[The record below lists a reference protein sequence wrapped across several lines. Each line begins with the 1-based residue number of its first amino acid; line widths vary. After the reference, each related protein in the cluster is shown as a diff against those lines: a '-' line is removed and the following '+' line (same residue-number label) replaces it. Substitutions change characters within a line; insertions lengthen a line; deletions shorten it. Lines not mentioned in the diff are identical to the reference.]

1 MKTENIAKIYG
12 PLSKTLR
19 EGISTDIVILGY
31 HDKCLKILLQRPR
44 GLHKWSLAG
53 GFIEK
58 GLSAESAAQMIVQ
71 RRTGL
76 KNLSLFQ
83 FGVYSEPGRLEKDK
97 TEILRY
103 ADIISRHADGDLWLF
118 NDVVSIAFCALI
130 DFEKAEI
137 VSDQDVEECR
147 WWDINDLP
155 ELLYDHNQMVA
166 GALEY
171 LRVRCYLKPIGK
183 GLLPEKFTLPDL
195 KSVYETLLRKKL
207 DDRNFSKKMLH
218 IGLIEKLTER
228 KSIGPHRSPFMY
240 RFNEETYERLT
251 KDGSIMIIS

>member
-1 MKTENIAKIYG
+1 MGFGRRIH
-12 PLSKTLR
+12 R
-19 EGISTDIVILGY
+19 EGA
-31 HDKCLKILLQRPR
+31 KCGKCRADDSAAENRAQEPFPLPVRCLQRTWTIGKRKP
-44 GLHKWSLAG
+44 
-53 GFIEK
+53 
-58 GLSAESAAQMIVQ
+58 
-71 RRTGL
+71 
-76 KNLSLFQ
+76 
-83 FGVYSEPGRLEKDK
+83 
-97 TEILRY
+97 EILRY
-103 ADIISRHADGDLWLF
+103 ADNISRQADGDLWLF

-155 ELLYDHNQMVA
+155 ELLYDHNQMVS